1 MKVSLIS
8 TCELQIDLFI
18 KEDASTAKPRAHPNS
33 PSYFFENS
41 THLWKLFQGKTFP
54 KKCCIML
61 YIGFS
66 DCFIATPE
74 FQIFSAKSVMI
85 VKVVRYL
92 AKSLLMVNFCRF
104 LPKTEV
110 AVDRCSTKKL
120 FRRVL
125 KNSQENAYEGI
136 SV

>member
-1 MKVSLIS
+1 MIPFLSIKRWLKKGTGKWRFIFTMGFMWEYFWCNFIAHGVREKCTRLIAF
-8 TCELQIDLFI
+8 TLLMRVQ
-18 KEDASTAKPRAHPNS
+18 PNPTLIPDS

-92 AKSLLMVNFCRF
+92 AKS
-104 LPKTEV
+104 
-110 AVDRCSTKKL
+110 
-120 FRRVL
+120 
-125 KNSQENAYEGI
+125 
-136 SV
+136 